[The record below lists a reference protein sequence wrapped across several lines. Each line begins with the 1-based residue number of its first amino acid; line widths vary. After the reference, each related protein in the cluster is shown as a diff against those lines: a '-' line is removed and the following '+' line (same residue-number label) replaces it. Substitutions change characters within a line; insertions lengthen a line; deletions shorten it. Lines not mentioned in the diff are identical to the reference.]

1 MAVFQASGND
11 RAMSQINIT
20 PLVDVMLVLLVIFM
34 IATPAV
40 THTLDWQLPQPGPQ
54 LPTPPKEMTLQ
65 VQAGD
70 TLALDGQALSRSE
83 LGAVLAGAVT
93 RDPNVLVNVQVDPAA
108 EYSEAVSA
116 MATARNAGVDNLS
129 VMTY

>member
-40 THTLDWQLPQPGPQ
+40 THTLGWQLPQPGPP

-65 VQAGD
+65 IQSGD

-83 LGAVLAGAVT
+83 LGTVLAGAVT
-93 RDPNVLVNVQVDPAA
+93 RDPNLLVKVQVDPAA

-129 VMTY
+129 VMTD